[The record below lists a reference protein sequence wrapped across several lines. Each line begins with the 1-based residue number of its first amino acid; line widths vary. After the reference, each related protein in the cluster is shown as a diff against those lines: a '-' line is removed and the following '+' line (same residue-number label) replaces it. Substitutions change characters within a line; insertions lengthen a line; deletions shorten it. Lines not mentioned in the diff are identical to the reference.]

1 MFRRGARRDGEHPVK
16 KSDAEETQTAG
27 SNSGGLFFS
36 PGKVLLTSRKMKR
49 RRTKSGYPEMP
60 RIQYS
65 KDRRIILLDQQ
76 PLREEAG
83 AEAKRF
89 MREVNEHSEKLA
101 EFDRTI
107 RPAYERWEAE
117 NLGPLLDE
125 ERRLNAKIADLESR
139 IHFADIESLFTGRD
153 PFEIFEETVREDEEK
168 DEASPPPEQ
177 EEAPE
182 EPDPD
187 ADFDPEERDFR
198 SYVRFIF
205 GDDPDDLGP
214 AKYKRLFED
223 YRRWRA
229 KMGGVRST
237 GRPQAEDIPARVKEI
252 YRILVRRLHP
262 DTGRDR
268 SNPQTRKLWD
278 DLQAA
283 YSALDLERM
292 EVLLAITDLHESG
305 SAVRSTLYHLRQV
318 TRQLRVQLDGLK
330 VRLRQIK
337 KAPAWTFWHA
347 KDRQRAGEKIR
358 AAVVA
363 RVAEA
368 KENLG
373 ILEEEVRRWK
383 EQAQRDRERTAKN
396 SPKKS
401 KKKNFDDGQQLF
413 DI

>member
-1 MFRRGARRDGEHPVK
+1 
-16 KSDAEETQTAG
+16 
-27 SNSGGLFFS
+27 
-36 PGKVLLTSRKMKR
+36 MKR
-49 RRTKSGYPEMP
+49 RRKPPRVPEAP
-60 RIQYS
+60 RVRYS
-65 KDRRIILLDQQ
+65 KDRRIVLLDQQ

-83 AEAKRF
+83 GEAKRF

-177 EEAPE
+177 EEAPD

-237 GRPQAEDIPARVKEI
+237 GRPNAEDIPARVKEI

-278 DLQAA
+278 DLQEA
-283 YSALDLERM
+283 YAALDLERM

-318 TRQLRVQLDGLK
+318 ARQLRNQLDGLK

-337 KAPAWTFWHA
+337 KSPAWTFWHA

-358 AAVVA
+358 ASVVA
-363 RVAEA
+363 RIKTA
-368 KENLG
+368 KQQLST
-373 ILEEEVRRWK
+373 LEKEVDRWK
-383 EQAQRDRERTAKN
+383 EQARREKERYANRAAK
-396 SPKKS
+396 KTS

-413 DI
+413 DL

>member
-1 MFRRGARRDGEHPVK
+1 
-16 KSDAEETQTAG
+16 
-27 SNSGGLFFS
+27 
-36 PGKVLLTSRKMKR
+36 MKR
-49 RRTKSGYPEMP
+49 RRKPP
-60 RIQYS
+60 RAPDTPRVRYS
-65 KDRRIILLDQQ
+65 KDRRIVLLDQQ

-83 AEAKRF
+83 GEAKRF
-89 MREVNEHSEKLA
+89 MREVHEHSETLA
-101 EFDRTI
+101 EFDHTI

-125 ERRLNAKIADLESR
+125 ERRLNAKIAELEHR
-139 IHFADIESLFTGRD
+139 INFADFESLFTGRD
-153 PFEIFEETVREDEEK
+153 PFEIFEESGREAEEEESIP
-168 DEASPPPEQ
+168 EAH
-177 EEAPE
+177 EEPQH

-187 ADFDPEERDFR
+187 AAFDPEERDFR

-229 KMGGVRST
+229 KMGGVRSP
-237 GRPQAEDIPARVKEI
+237 GRSQEKDIPARVKEI
-252 YRILVRRLHP
+252 YRVLVRRLHP

-283 YSALDLERM
+283 YAALDLERM

-318 TRQLRVQLDGLK
+318 ARQLRVQLDGLK

-337 KAPAWTFWHA
+337 KSPAWTFWHA

-368 KENLG
+368 KQNLND
-373 ILEEEVRRWK
+373 LEGEVRRWK
-383 EQAQRDRERTAKN
+383 EQAQRARERAAKKA
-396 SPKKS
+396 PKKS
-401 KKKNFDDGQQLF
+401 KKKDFDDGQQLF

>member
-1 MFRRGARRDGEHPVK
+1 ME
-16 KSDAEETQTAG
+16 
-27 SNSGGLFFS
+27 
-36 PGKVLLTSRKMKR
+36 VLLNSRRVKPCRKPPR
-49 RRTKSGYPEMP
+49 VPEKP
-60 RIQYS
+60 SARYS
-65 KDRRIILLDQQ
+65 TERRIVLIDQQ

-83 AEAKRF
+83 GEAKRI
-89 MREVNEHSEKLA
+89 MCEVHEHAEQLA

-125 ERRLNAKIADLESR
+125 ERRLHAKIADLEHR
-139 IHFADIESLFTGRD
+139 INFADIESLFTGRD
-153 PFEIFEETVREDEEK
+153 PFEIFEESGQESEEPES
-168 DEASPPPEQ
+168 EAAADKEEEPP
-177 EEAPE
+177 

-187 ADFDPEERDFR
+187 EGFDPEERDFR

-205 GDDPDDLGP
+205 GDDPDALSK
-214 AKYKRLFED
+214 AKYQRLFED

-229 KMGGVRST
+229 KMGGTNST
-237 GRPQAEDIPARVKEI
+237 AKSKSKDIPARVKEI

-278 DLQAA
+278 ELQEA
-283 YSALDLERM
+283 YSALDIERM

-318 TRQLRVQLDGLK
+318 ASQLRNQLDGLK
-330 VRLRQIK
+330 VRLRQAK
-337 KAPAWTFWHA
+337 KSPAWTFWNS
-347 KDRQRAGEKIR
+347 KNRTQVGEKIR

-363 RVAEA
+363 RVRSA
-368 KENLG
+368 KSQLAT
-373 ILEEEVRRWK
+373 LEEEVERWK
-383 EQAQRDRERTAKN
+383 EQARHKRERLAK
-396 SPKKS
+396 SSSKKTS
-401 KKKNFDDGQQLF
+401 KKKNFEDGQQLF

>member
-1 MFRRGARRDGEHPVK
+1 M
-16 KSDAEETQTAG
+16 
-27 SNSGGLFFS
+27 N
-36 PGKVLLTSRKMKR
+36 R
-49 RRTKSGYPEMP
+49 RRKPPSVPEMP
-60 RIQYS
+60 RVRYS
-65 KDRRIILLDQQ
+65 KDRRIVLLDQQ

-83 AEAKRF
+83 GEAKRF
-89 MREVNEHSEKLA
+89 MREVHEHSEKLA

-107 RPAYERWEAE
+107 RPAYERWESE

-125 ERRLNAKIADLESR
+125 ERRLNAQIAELEHR
-139 IHFADIESLFTGRD
+139 INFADFESLFTGRD
-153 PFEIFEETVREDEEK
+153 PFEIFEETGREAEEEESIP
-168 DEASPPPEQ
+168 EAN
-177 EEAPE
+177 EEPQH

-205 GDDPDDLGP
+205 GDDPDELGP

-229 KMGGVRST
+229 KMGGVRSP
-237 GRPQAEDIPARVKEI
+237 GRPQEKDIPARVKEI

-278 DLQAA
+278 DLQEA
-283 YSALDLERM
+283 YAALDLERM
-292 EVLLAITDLHESG
+292 EVLLAITDLHEGG
-305 SAVRSTLYHLRQV
+305 SSVRSTLYHLRQV
-318 TRQLRVQLDGLK
+318 ARQLRSQLDGLK

-337 KAPAWTFWHA
+337 KSPAWTFWHA
-347 KDRQRAGEKIR
+347 KDRQSAGEKIR
-358 AAVVA
+358 ATVVTRIRA
-363 RVAEA
+363 A
-368 KENLG
+368 KQQLS
-373 ILEEEVRRWK
+373 ILEKEVQRWK
-383 EQAQRDRERTAKN
+383 EQANRHRERSAKS

-401 KKKNFDDGQQLF
+401 KNKNFDDGQQLF

>member
-1 MFRRGARRDGEHPVK
+1 
-16 KSDAEETQTAG
+16 
-27 SNSGGLFFS
+27 
-36 PGKVLLTSRKMKR
+36 MKR
-49 RRTKSGYPEMP
+49 RRKKSVCPEMP
-60 RIQYS
+60 RVQYS
-65 KDRRIILLDQQ
+65 KDRRIVLLDQQ

-83 AEAKRF
+83 GEAKRF
-89 MREVNEHSEKLA
+89 LREVHEHSEQLA

-107 RPAYERWEAE
+107 RPAYERWETE

-125 ERRLNAKIADLESR
+125 ERCLNAKIANLEER
-139 IHFADIESLFTGRD
+139 IHFADFESLFTGRD
-153 PFEIFEETVREDEEK
+153 PFEIFEETGREAEEEEPIP
-168 DEASPPPEQ
+168 EAHEEQ
-177 EEAPE
+177 QN

-187 ADFDPEERDFR
+187 AAFDPEERDFR

-205 GDDPDDLGP
+205 GDDPDELGP

-229 KMGGVRST
+229 KMGGVRSP

-283 YSALDLERM
+283 YAALDLERM

-318 TRQLRVQLDGLK
+318 ARQLRNQLDGLK

-337 KAPAWTFWHA
+337 KSPAWTFWHA

-358 AAVVA
+358 ASVVA
-363 RVAEA
+363 RIKTA
-368 KENLG
+368 KQQLST
-373 ILEEEVRRWK
+373 LEEEVARWK
-383 EQAQRDRERTAKN
+383 EQSQRVREHAAKR

-401 KKKNFDDGQQLF
+401 KKKNFEDGQQLF